1 MLKGLSLPGVL
12 PPDFAK
18 LRFLRQLSL
27 LGNRI
32 SGKIPKEIGDISTL
46 EQLVLEDNELQ
57 GPLDENLGRLS
68 NLNRL
73 LLSANNITGGIPE
86 TFGNLKN
93 LTDLIDGNPI
103 SGKVPNFIGNW
114 TQLKTLVLRNCS
126 IADTIPKYIGDM
138 SKLKTLDLSFN
149 MMNGKIPTAM
159 GKKIE
164 YVFLAHNMLSG
175 DIPRWTLES
184 KDSIDLSY
192 NNLTESSPTG
202 CQASNHSLFINC
214 GGGRTEFEDN
224 TYDEDFNNEGPS
236 YFSASSDRWA
246 YSSSGLFISNDIA
259 KYVAANTFSS
269 NVIKDDIYKT
279 ARLAP
284 TSLAYYGFCMK
295 QGSYKVV
302 LHFAEIMFSNDST
315 YSSLGRRLFDVK
327 IQGKVV
333 LTDFNIVE
341 EAKGAG
347 IGITKV
353 FDDTGYFTLRQVKA
367 ATNNFDLAN
376 KIGEGG
382 FGPVYKGVL
391 SDGVVIA
398 VKQLSSKSNQGNR
411 EFINEIGMITALQ
424 HPNLVKLHGCCIEG
438 NQLLLIYEYMENNC
452 LSRALFGYMAPEYAM
467 RGYLTDKADVYS
479 FGIVT
484 LEIVSGKSNTN
495 YRPKEEFVYLLDW
508 AYVQEEQG
516 NLLDLVDQS
525 LGSNYPKEEA
535 LMMLKLA
542 LLCANPSPTLRPSMV
557 SVVKMLNGQI
567 PVQAPAVG
575 PGKSSDDLA
584 RFKAFKKLSHDSH
597 TTNSS
602 STISKDSNRQLQRS
616 ISLGAPWTGSSNSFP
631 SRDGYQ
637 DCSSTTKL
645 LPDLYN
651 VNLE

>member
-1 MLKGLSLPGVL
+1 MNLLFYVTVEVLKTISAKLGNKYWNVTQTSCNDGVGLNQTFPDDGSGNDKFSHVICDCSFNSSTVCHVTDILLKGLSLPGVL

-57 GPLDENLGRLS
+57 GPLDENIGRLS

-114 TQLKTLVLRNCS
+114 TQLKTL
-126 IADTIPKYIGDM
+126 
-138 SKLKTLDLSFN
+138 DLSFN
-149 MMNGKIPTAM
+149 MLNGKIPSAM
-159 GKKIE
+159 GKKIQ
-164 YVFLAHNMLSG
+164 YV
-175 DIPRWTLES
+175 
-184 KDSIDLSY
+184 DLSY

-202 CQASNHSLFINC
+202 CQASSVNAWCSQKDLPCSSGKARYHSLFINC

-353 FDDTGYFTLRQVKA
+353 FDDVLVNGSTLEIHLYWTGKGTNAIPQRGVHGPLISAITVTPNFNTDEGLSAGAIVGIVISCCVFALLILVALRMKGYLGGKVAEDNELRALDLQTGYFTLRQVKA

-452 LSRALFGYMAPEYAM
+452 LSRALFGKMIGFE
-467 RGYLTDKADVYS
+467 
-479 FGIVT
+479 
-484 LEIVSGKSNTN
+484 
-495 YRPKEEFVYLLDW
+495 LL
-508 AYVQEEQG
+508 
-516 NLLDLVDQS
+516 
-525 LGSNYPKEEA
+525 K
-535 LMMLKLA
+535 
-542 LLCANPSPTLRPSMV
+542 
-557 SVVKMLNGQI
+557 
-567 PVQAPAVG
+567 
-575 PGKSSDDLA
+575 
-584 RFKAFKKLSHDSH
+584 
-597 TTNSS
+597 
-602 STISKDSNRQLQRS
+602 
-616 ISLGAPWTGSSNSFP
+616 
-631 SRDGYQ
+631 
-637 DCSSTTKL
+637 
-645 LPDLYN
+645 
-651 VNLE
+651 

>member
-1 MLKGLSLPGVL
+1 MSLIFYVTVEVLKTISAKLRNKYWNVTQTSCNDGVGLNQTFPDDGSGNDKFSYVICDCSFNGTTVCHVTDILLKGLSLPGVL

-73 LLSANNITGGIPE
+73 LLSANNITGVIPE
-86 TFGNLKN
+86 SFGNLKN

-114 TQLKTLVLRNCS
+114 TQLKTL
-126 IADTIPKYIGDM
+126 
-138 SKLKTLDLSFN
+138 DLSFN
-149 MMNGKIPTAM
+149 MLNGKIPTAM
-159 GKKIE
+159 GKKIQ
-164 YVFLAHNMLSG
+164 YV
-175 DIPRWTLES
+175 
-184 KDSIDLSY
+184 DLSY

-202 CQASNHSLFINC
+202 CQASNVNAWCSQKDLPCSSGKARYHSLFINC

-353 FDDTGYFTLRQVKA
+353 FDDVLVNGSTLEIHLYWTGKGTNAIPQRGVHGPLISAITVTPNFNTDEGLSAGAIVGIVISCCVFALLILVALRMKGYLGGKVAEDNELRALDLQTGYFTLRQVKA

-411 EFINEIGMITALQ
+411 EFINEIGMISALQ
-424 HPNLVKLHGCCIEG
+424 HPNLVKLHGCCIEA

-452 LSRALFGYMAPEYAM
+452 LSRALFGKMIGFE
-467 RGYLTDKADVYS
+467 
-479 FGIVT
+479 
-484 LEIVSGKSNTN
+484 
-495 YRPKEEFVYLLDW
+495 LL
-508 AYVQEEQG
+508 
-516 NLLDLVDQS
+516 
-525 LGSNYPKEEA
+525 K
-535 LMMLKLA
+535 
-542 LLCANPSPTLRPSMV
+542 
-557 SVVKMLNGQI
+557 
-567 PVQAPAVG
+567 
-575 PGKSSDDLA
+575 
-584 RFKAFKKLSHDSH
+584 
-597 TTNSS
+597 
-602 STISKDSNRQLQRS
+602 
-616 ISLGAPWTGSSNSFP
+616 
-631 SRDGYQ
+631 
-637 DCSSTTKL
+637 
-645 LPDLYN
+645 
-651 VNLE
+651 